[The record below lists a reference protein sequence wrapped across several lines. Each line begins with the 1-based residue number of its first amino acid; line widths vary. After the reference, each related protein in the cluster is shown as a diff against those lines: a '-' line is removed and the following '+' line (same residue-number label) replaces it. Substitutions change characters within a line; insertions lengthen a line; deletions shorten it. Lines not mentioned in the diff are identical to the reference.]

1 MHAYLHINS
10 LSFDL
15 IIHRFIS
22 LRKISKITNKIFTLY
37 KYSEKKLHLIF
48 MGAINRIWIKSL
60 PIFPKF
66 TEYSIYQKAKLNR
79 FFDTDTTYGENLPP
93 WGKIFPPL
101 RGLILKITR
110 NFSLFFESNVEK
122 MKKCIFITIQ
132 RIRKWSRWSPWS
144 KMLYVWYPKETR
156 MSIKHT
162 YRALGE
168 LHEVIKSQEKLF
180 FVVNM

>member
-37 KYSEKKLHLIF
+37 KYSEKKLHLIS

-79 FFDTDTTYGENLPP
+79 FFDTDTTYG
-93 WGKIFPPL
+93 
-101 RGLILKITR
+101 ILCIALKTVY
-110 NFSLFFESNVEK
+110 NSSSFSLISHPSNFF
-122 MKKCIFITIQ
+122 
-132 RIRKWSRWSPWS
+132 SRSEFRS
-144 KMLYVWYPKETR
+144 FSLLL
-156 MSIKHT
+156 I
-162 YRALGE
+162 
-168 LHEVIKSQEKLF
+168 
-180 FVVNM
+180 

>member
-10 LSFDL
+10 LFFDL

-37 KYSEKKLHLIF
+37 KYSEKKLHLIS

-79 FFDTDTTYGENLPP
+79 FFDTDTTYRYYRYYKCQIP
-93 WGKIFPPL
+93 KISFGAIIEGRIVMRIIYWL
-101 RGLILKITR
+101 QNNR
-110 NFSLFFESNVEK
+110 NRVRKSTLFFPESFGS
-122 MKKCIFITIQ
+122 KKVCFIFIGN
-132 RIRKWSRWSPWS
+132 
-144 KMLYVWYPKETR
+144 E
-156 MSIKHT
+156 
-162 YRALGE
+162 G
-168 LHEVIKSQEKLF
+168 
-180 FVVNM
+180 